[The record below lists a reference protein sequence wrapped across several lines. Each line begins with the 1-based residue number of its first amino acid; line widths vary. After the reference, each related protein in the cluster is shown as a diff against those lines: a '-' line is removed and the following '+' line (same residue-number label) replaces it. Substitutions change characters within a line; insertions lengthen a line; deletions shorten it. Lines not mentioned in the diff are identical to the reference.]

1 MCHKIRLFNFHFKV
15 LIKYDNNKN
24 SAKYHKIF
32 MSLFWE
38 IVFCEP
44 LHFFAAMF
52 VVQFKTRAVTLVP
65 ADSRQNCV
73 WEGPRWDSVLQSHHP
88 PVMPMVIFGI
98 SFPVQTLKIPHSD
111 LQIRWG
117 SRIPLNCP
125 WLGTLKLS
133 VWNPQ
138 IIYFDH
144 SRKMSSWSLFDSIYK
159 SILSF
164 F

>member
-15 LIKYDNNKN
+15 LIKYDNSKN
-24 SAKYHKIF
+24 SAKYHKIL
-32 MSLFWE
+32 MSRFWE

-44 LHFFAAMF
+44 LHFSPPCLLSNLKHAPSREYPLTAR
-52 VVQFKTRAVTLVP
+52 KTVCERVP
-65 ADSRQNCV
+65 DAIVFFNPIILPWC
-73 WEGPRWDSVLQSHHP
+73 RW
-88 PVMPMVIFGI
+88 
-98 SFPVQTLKIPHSD
+98 SFPHAYFKIPHSG
-111 LQIRWG
+111 LQIRYG
-117 SRIPLNCP
+117 SRIPINSP

-144 SRKMSSWSLFDSIYK
+144 SRKMSSSLLIVVCRDDSIYK
-159 SILSF
+159 NTLSF